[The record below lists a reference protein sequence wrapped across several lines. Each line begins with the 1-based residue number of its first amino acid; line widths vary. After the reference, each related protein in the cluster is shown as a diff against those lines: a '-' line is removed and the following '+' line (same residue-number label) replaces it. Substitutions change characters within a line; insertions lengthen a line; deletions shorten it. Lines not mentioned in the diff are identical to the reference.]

1 MNSEHDEYGSMRPEP
16 RWPRVLK
23 GLAVTALIVVGFG
36 GAYLGVKA
44 LADTV
49 GEAIGAD
56 GGTTAEPGLL
66 VTVEIP
72 SGASAVEIGEL
83 LADAGVVESGVAF
96 EREVANRRVSGLL
109 RAGTYELET
118 GMDMDELVDLLTSGP
133 GGSGAYRITVIEGL
147 TVDQTLDSL
156 SRQTGFALEE
166 LAGPLLDGSVVSK
179 FVESPASSLQAWEG
193 LLFPDTYEIADSAE
207 PATILQLLADTA
219 AERIDSVDWSLLEDR
234 GLTAYDGV
242 IIASMI
248 EREVRLDEER
258 ALVASVVFNRIDQG
272 IPLQIDATI
281 VYVLG
286 GAPDGL
292 TLDDLEIDS
301 PYNTYRYQGL
311 PPTPIA
317 GPRLASLR
325 AAAAPADTDYL
336 YYVLIDPSGAH
347 AFTDDFDEF
356 LELQEQARENGLI
369 P

>member
-1 MNSEHDEYGSMRPEP
+1 MRPEP

-23 GLAVTALIVVGFG
+23 GFAVAALIVVGFG

-44 LADTV
+44 LAEAV
-49 GEAIGAD
+49 GDAIGAD
-56 GGTTAEPGLL
+56 GGTVAEPGLL
-66 VTVEIP
+66 VAVDIP

-83 LADAGVVESGVAF
+83 LVDAGVVESGVGF
-96 EREVANRRVSGLL
+96 EREVATRRVSGLL
-109 RAGTYELET
+109 KAGSYELET
-118 GMDMDELVDLLTSGP
+118 GMDMDALIDALIEGP
-133 GGSGAYRITVIEGL
+133 GGSGVYRITVIEGL
-147 TVDQTLDSL
+147 SVDQTLDSL
-156 SRQTGFALEE
+156 SRQTGYALEE

-179 FVESPASSLQAWEG
+179 FVDTPAASLQAWEG
-193 LLFPDTYEIADSAE
+193 LLFPDTYEVADAAE

-219 AERIDSVDWSLLEDR
+219 AERIDSVDWSVLEDR
-234 GLTAYDGV
+234 GLTAYEGV

-258 ALVASVVFNRIDQG
+258 PLVASVVFNRLDQG

-286 GAPDGL
+286 GAPGGL

-301 PYNTYRYQGL
+301 PYNTYQNLGL

-317 GPRLASLR
+317 GPRLASLE
-325 AAAAPADTDYL
+325 AVAAPAETDYL
-336 YYVLIDPSGAH
+336 YYVLIDDTGAH
-347 AFTDDFDEF
+347 SFTDDFDEF
-356 LELQEQARENGLI
+356 LEFQQQARESGLI

>member
-1 MNSEHDEYGSMRPEP
+1 M
-16 RWPRVLK
+16 
-23 GLAVTALIVVGFG
+23 AVAALIVVGFG
-36 GAYLGVKA
+36 GAYLGVRA
-44 LADTV
+44 LADAV
-49 GEAIGAD
+49 GDAIGAD

-96 EREVANRRVSGLL
+96 EREVATRRVSGLL

-118 GMDMDELVDLLTSGP
+118 GMDTDALIEALTEGP
-133 GGSGAYRITVIEGL
+133 GGSGVYRITIIEGL

-156 SRQTGFALEE
+156 SRQTGYALEE

-179 FVESPASSLQAWEG
+179 FVETPAASLQAWEG
-193 LLFPDTYEIADSAE
+193 LLFPDTYELAE
-207 PATILQLLADTA
+207 GARPASILQLLADTA
-219 AERIDSVDWSLLEDR
+219 AERIDSVDWASLEER
-234 GLTAYDGV
+234 NLTAYDGV

-258 ALVASVVFNRIDQG
+258 SIVASVVFNRLDEG
-272 IPLQIDATI
+272 MPLQIDATI

-286 GAPDGL
+286 GAPGGL
-292 TLDDLEIDS
+292 TLDDLQIDS
-301 PYNTYRYQGL
+301 PYNTYRNEGL

-317 GPRLASLR
+317 GPRLASLA

-336 YYVLIDPSGAH
+336 YYVLIDSSGAH

-356 LELQEQARENGLI
+356 LELQEQARDSGLI

>member
-1 MNSEHDEYGSMRPEP
+1 MRPEP

-23 GLAVTALIVVGFG
+23 GFAVAALIVVGFG

-44 LADTV
+44 LAEAV
-49 GEAIGAD
+49 GDAIGAD
-56 GGTTAEPGLL
+56 GGTVAEPGLL
-66 VTVEIP
+66 VAVDIP

-83 LADAGVVESGVAF
+83 LVDAGVVESGVGF
-96 EREVANRRVSGLL
+96 EREVATRRVSGLL
-109 RAGTYELET
+109 KAGSYELET
-118 GMDMDELVDLLTSGP
+118 GMDMDALIDALIEGP
-133 GGSGAYRITVIEGL
+133 GGSGVYRITVIEGL
-147 TVDQTLDSL
+147 SVDQTLDSL
-156 SRQTGFALEE
+156 SRQTGYALEE

-179 FVESPASSLQAWEG
+179 FVDTPAASLQAWEG
-193 LLFPDTYEIADSAE
+193 LLFPDTYEVADAAE

-219 AERIDSVDWSLLEDR
+219 AERIDSVDWSVLEDR
-234 GLTAYDGV
+234 GLTAYEGV

-258 ALVASVVFNRIDQG
+258 PLVASVVFNRLDQG

-286 GAPDGL
+286 GAPGGL

-301 PYNTYRYQGL
+301 PYNTYQNLGL

-317 GPRLASLR
+317 GPRLASLE
-325 AAAAPADTDYL
+325 AVAAPAETDYL
-336 YYVLIDPSGAH
+336 YYVLIDDTGAH

-356 LELQEQARENGLI
+356 LEFQQQARESGLI

>member
-1 MNSEHDEYGSMRPEP
+1 MRPEP

-23 GLAVTALIVVGFG
+23 GFAVAALIVVGFG

-44 LADTV
+44 LAEAV
-49 GEAIGAD
+49 GDAIGAD
-56 GGTTAEPGLL
+56 GGTVAEPGLL
-66 VTVEIP
+66 VAVDIP

-83 LADAGVVESGVAF
+83 LVDAGVVESGVGF
-96 EREVANRRVSGLL
+96 EREVATRRVSGLL
-109 RAGTYELET
+109 KAGSYELET
-118 GMDMDELVDLLTSGP
+118 GMDMDALIDALIEGP
-133 GGSGAYRITVIEGL
+133 GGSGVYRITVIEGL
-147 TVDQTLDSL
+147 SVDQTLDSL
-156 SRQTGFALEE
+156 SRQTGYALEE

-179 FVESPASSLQAWEG
+179 FVDTPAASLQAWEG
-193 LLFPDTYEIADSAE
+193 LLFPDTYEVAHAAE

-219 AERIDSVDWSLLEDR
+219 AERIDSVDWSVLEDR
-234 GLTAYDGV
+234 GLTAYEGV

-258 ALVASVVFNRIDQG
+258 PLVASVVFNRLDQG

-286 GAPDGL
+286 GAPGGL

-301 PYNTYRYQGL
+301 PYNTYQNLGL

-317 GPRLASLR
+317 GPRLASLE
-325 AAAAPADTDYL
+325 AVAAPAETDYL
-336 YYVLIDPSGAH
+336 YYVLIDDTGAH

-356 LELQEQARENGLI
+356 LEFQQQARESGLI